1 MEYLFFR
8 NYDVLL
14 SVHRN
19 KSSGV
24 PIQTQL
30 TTKSFDFVLNR
41 LQTLEYDVIAS
52 QGVPEV

>member
-1 MEYLFFR
+1 MEYLFFK

-19 KSSGV
+19 KSYGV